1 MKTRLPRPATLEL
14 ISLILAAWAVMAAGL
29 AVLPAILGNLLDEPW
44 PVVLAWAIVSLAWL
58 PVEVILRA
66 RTGPFARFAINL
78 PLWVAA
84 AFCGFW
90 LRHTLGL
97 P

>member
-1 MKTRLPRPATLEL
+1 MKTRSPRPVSLEL

-29 AVLPAILGNLLDEPW
+29 AVLPAILGNLMDEPW
-44 PVVLAWAIVSLAWL
+44 PVVIAWAIASLAWV
-58 PVEVILRA
+58 PVEVILRT
-66 RTGPFARFAINL
+66 RIGPLARFAINL

>member
-1 MKTRLPRPATLEL
+1 MKTRPQRPATLEL
-14 ISLILAAWAVMAAGL
+14 MSLVLAAWAVMAAGL
-29 AVLPAILGNLLDEPW
+29 AVLPAILGNLFDEPW
-44 PVVLAWAIVSLAWL
+44 PIVIAWAIVSLAWL

-66 RTGPFARFAINL
+66 RIGPLARFAINL